1 MARKWI
7 KGRCQVCN
15 KTYGFLQRATYDGA
29 PEEGVTVHQDCLG
42 KFYQQLM
49 DEQWQ
54 KDMDDAFHLNAATF
68 RRDADAT

>member
-7 KGRCQVCN
+7 QGRCVVCN
-15 KTYGFLQRATYDGA
+15 RSHGFLQRATYDGA

-49 DEQWQ
+49 DEQWNE
-54 KDMDDAFHLNAATF
+54 DLLTAYREAMSGG
-68 RRDADAT
+68 RM